1 MERPGLYLTINSIR
15 VNLKQPSTSEVTY
28 DKEEQD
34 MIGLACMKLFQKVS
48 ARAKMM
54 SDKSNFSKRI
64 ILYGN
69 WVKRSTGLK

>member
-1 MERPGLYLTINSIR
+1 MLRMERPGLYLTINSIR

-48 ARAKMM
+48 KRAKQ
-54 SDKSNFSKRI
+54 
-64 ILYGN
+64 
-69 WVKRSTGLK
+69 